1 MQPCYVLSME
11 KQINMNDPR
20 IEIFKEKKQ
29 ELTDKKRQAST
40 LGKKAR
46 NISNSKRATE
56 LHQTKMKL
64 EQEAFDLRIILGK
77 IILDMTA
84 DNSYQYVSEQLGFK
98 NKASLSQYI
107 EHVRQSVKDKQ

>member
-1 MQPCYVLSME
+1 
-11 KQINMNDPR
+11 
-20 IEIFKEKKQ
+20 
-29 ELTDKKRQAST
+29 
-40 LGKKAR
+40 
-46 NISNSKRATE
+46 
-56 LHQTKMKL
+56 MKL

-107 EHVRQSVKDKQ
+107 EHVRQSVKDK